1 MTQQLSVNDSATAIA
16 FMVEKFGQQTSPE
29 QLVRELVHNAIQAC
43 KNRLA
48 VEPEMAGKL
57 RVEIDE
63 DAHERQTRGVS
74 CLRIADNGIG
84 MTSVQ
89 FGSMMNQLFS
99 SGQKQSTLDNF
110 GIGAKIAGLYHSPMG
125 LRYASWTDK
134 EAMMATLWK
143 DPNGTYGLKEDY
155 ETVIDEDR
163 PWLQI
168 PSGAICDESMCIFRV
183 AHLHSGLYRFH
194 SKNEKPK
201 GTCVTVLGKHASHN
215 TFLSLTADE
224 NKTSGWL
231 RVYLSQRYYR
241 SPGVS
246 IYLKD
251 YQSGQQGILFAE
263 EANRRTCSSHGSV
276 QLNGAMVHW
285 SISSQDAHGVKSQ
298 GHNSSTS
305 QYYITKSRFAFV
317 FQNECVMMSASRYGA
332 QIKKYGIHAGFNQ
345 VRLFVEVMLPDVE
358 WDASRTMLVRKDGKE
373 LPEEQWQSEFAAKM
387 PQEIKNLMD
396 SEFAKMQTQNTENL
410 RKLLQ
415 NLPWAYTPRYR
426 ASKDGLEQV
435 DDSLAGVKAN
445 PGDSSEDAAAG
456 ENPKK
461 PPMTDP
467 KENGLNARNIGSAVD
482 LPRVVWTD
490 PSEDHSDL
498 NGNNIGYYLSG
509 SGSAATLYLNNK
521 HPTFLAAR
529 HSLCD
534 EFVRLSPE
542 VVDGQLK
549 DLISACLMCVIIGSR
564 KERQAKIPSS
574 EVNQLTKARGLTS
587 AFYGSMW
594 NIMTEATNALRKMVT
609 R

>member
-1 MTQQLSVNDSATAIA
+1 
-16 FMVEKFGQQTSPE
+16 
-29 QLVRELVHNAIQAC
+29 
-43 KNRLA
+43 
-48 VEPEMAGKL
+48 
-57 RVEIDE
+57 VEIDE

-143 DPNGTYGLKEDY
+143 DSNGTYGLKEDY
-155 ETVIDEDR
+155 ETIIDEDR

-183 AHLHSGLYRFH
+183 GTAQSGLYRFRF
-194 SKNEKPK
+194 KNEKPK

-224 NKTSGWL
+224 NKTSSWL
-231 RVYLSQRYYR
+231 KLYLSQRYYR

-251 YQSGQQGILFAE
+251 QSSIQHSIVFAE
-263 EANRRTCSSHGSV
+263 ESNRRTCSSHGSV

-285 SISSQDAHGVKSQ
+285 SISSQDAQGVKSQ
-298 GHNSSTS
+298 WYNTTS

>member
-48 VEPEMAGKL
+48 VEPDMAGKL

-63 DAHERQTRGVS
+63 DAHERKTRGVS

-143 DPNGTYGLKEDY
+143 DSNGTYGLKEDY
-155 ETVIDEDR
+155 ETIIDEDR

-183 AHLHSGLYRFH
+183 GTAQSGLYRFRF
-194 SKNEKPK
+194 KNEKPK

-224 NKTSGWL
+224 NKTSSWL
-231 RVYLSQRYYR
+231 KVYLSQRYYR

-251 YQSGQQGILFAE
+251 QSSIQHSIVFAE
-263 EANRRTCSSHGSV
+263 ESNRRTCSSHGSV

-285 SISSQDAHGVKSQ
+285 SISSQDAQGVKSQ
-298 GHNSSTS
+298 GYNTTS
-305 QYYITKSRFAFV
+305 QWYITKSRFAFV

-332 QIKKYGIHAGFNQ
+332 QIKKYGIHAGANQ

-387 PQEIKNLMD
+387 PQEIKDLMD
-396 SEFAKMQTQNTENL
+396 SEFAKMQTQNTEHL

-435 DDSLAGVKAN
+435 DDSLAGAKAN
-445 PGDSSEDAAAG
+445 PGDSSQDAAAG

-467 KENGLNARNIGSAVD
+467 NENGLNARNIGSAVD
-482 LPRVVWTD
+482 LPKVVWTD
-490 PSEDHSDL
+490 PSEDHPEL
-498 NGNNIGYYLSG
+498 NGNNIAYFLPG
-509 SGSAATLYLNNK
+509 SGSAATLFLNNK
-521 HPTFLAAR
+521 HPFFLGAR

-564 KERQAKIPSS
+564 KERVAKIPTS
-574 EVNQLTKARGLTS
+574 EVSQLLKPRGLTS

>member
-155 ETVIDEDR
+155 ETIIDEDR

-183 AHLHSGLYRFH
+183 GTAHSLQSGLYRFH

-224 NKTSGWL
+224 NKTSAWL

-246 IYLKD
+246 IYLND
-251 YQSGQQGILFAE
+251 NSQQSSILFAE

-285 SISSQDAHGVKSQ
+285 SISSQGAHGVKS
-298 GHNSSTS
+298 HSTS
-305 QYYITKSRFAFV
+305 QWYTTKSRFAFV
-317 FQNECVMMSASRYGA
+317 FQNECVMMSPSRYGA

-387 PQEIKNLMD
+387 PQEIKDLMD
-396 SEFAKMQTQNTENL
+396 SEFAKMQTQNTEHL

-435 DDSLAGVKAN
+435 DDSLAGAKAN
-445 PGDSSEDAAAG
+445 PGDSSDHAAAG

-467 KENGLNARNIGSAVD
+467 NENGLNARNIGSAVD

>member
-48 VEPEMAGKL
+48 AEPDMAGKL

-63 DAHERQTRGVS
+63 DAHERETRGVS
-74 CLRIADNGIG
+74 CLRIVDNGTG
-84 MTSVQ
+84 MTSMQ
-89 FGSMMNQLFS
+89 FESMMNQLFS
-99 SGQKQSTLDNF
+99 SGQRQSTLDNF

-134 EAMMATLWK
+134 ESMMATLWK

-168 PSGAICDESMCIFRV
+168 PSGAICDQSMCIFKV
-183 AHLHSGLYRFH
+183 AYAIQSGLYRFH

-215 TFLSLTADE
+215 TFLSLKAEE
-224 NKTSGWL
+224 NKTSAWL

-246 IYLKD
+246 IHLD
-251 YQSGQQGILFAE
+251 EGPTNQNQSLVFAE

-285 SISSQDAHGVKSQ
+285 SIVLQDASNLTGQ
-298 GHNSSTS
+298 G
-305 QYYITKSRFAFV
+305 YATKSRFAFV
-317 FQNECVMMSASRYGA
+317 FQNECVMMSPSRYGA
-332 QIKKYGIHAGFNQ
+332 QIKKYGIHAGSNQ

-396 SEFAKMQTQNTENL
+396 SEFAKMQTQNTEHL

-435 DDSLAGVKAN
+435 DDSLAGAKAN
-445 PGDSSEDAAAG
+445 PGNSSEDAAAG
-456 ENPKK
+456 DNPKK

-490 PSEDHSDL
+490 PSEEHRDL
-498 NGNNIGYYLSG
+498 KGNNIAYFLPGY
-509 SGSAATLYLNNK
+509 GSAATLFLNNK

-564 KERQAKIPSS
+564 KERHAKIPTS
-574 EVNQLTKARGLTS
+574 EVNELLRPRGLTS

-594 NIMTEATNALRKMVT
+594 NIMTEATNVLRKMVT